1 MPATPITGP
10 EAPSSAPAAQ
20 SAGSAA
26 PADTVVHAENVEL
39 VVTAGEID
47 PAEAVRRTADE
58 GLGLH
63 RRYLKD
69 IEAAAR
75 VLTTCRASPAE
86 RAEAETALVW
96 FTTEYLLF
104 SEQTQDNDLALDQLI
119 ERFEKPVRARFDRRF
134 LERMERFPFWPA
146 IIAELVSGRWRHAD
160 VQRSVAYV
168 RVALL
173 RVAFRYYAEAVQ
185 ELRSRDHKEVPG
197 DSLVWEALAADD
209 VEPEPLPRT
218 GDHTGQASTR
228 STDPIDKPWVPM
240 EIQTVV
246 VRVDMEHVL
255 EEAGVPEVIAT
266 FVRHS
271 GINGATGVEIA
282 EEVGW
287 SANRL
292 EAVQTS
298 WRDTWRPRMQE
309 AFATGGYTPTPAET
323 AWKKFSKMRATASAK
338 ARATR
343 PV

>member
-1 MPATPITGP
+1 MPATPISGP

-58 GLGLH
+58 GLDLH

-119 ERFEKPVRARFDRRF
+119 ERFEKPVRARF
-134 LERMERFPFWPA
+134 EPA
-146 IIAELVSGRWRHAD
+146 LPRTHGTVSVLAGAHRGVGFRPLASCGRA
-160 VQRSVAYV
+160 
-168 RVALL
+168 
-173 RVAFRYYAEAVQ
+173 AFRRVCPGGTFAGCLPVLRGGGAG
-185 ELRSRDHKEVPG
+185 LRSRDHKEVPG
-197 DSLVWEALAADD
+197 DSLDWEALAADD
-209 VEPEPLPRT
+209 VEPEPLPTT

-228 STDPIDKPWVPM
+228 STDPINKPWVPK
-240 EIQTVV
+240 EIQAVV

-271 GINGATGVEIA
+271 AINGATGVEIA

-298 WRDTWRPRMQE
+298 WRDTWRPRVQE
-309 AFATGGYTPTPAET
+309 AFPTGGYTPTPAET